1 MPAQAIPAR
10 TRRARLR
17 LGTALIVATLL
28 TACLHSLPAR
38 PAVQLQPVF
47 DPIAFFS
54 GHTRGEGTLDVR
66 FGKSRTLTV
75 DGIGHTNADGT
86 FTLDQTVTYA
96 DGAVET
102 RRWVL
107 RRTDATHYSAT
118 LSDATGEVTAES
130 EGTLFHLRYRIRS
143 PRVYMEQWL
152 YLQADGRSVL
162 NQAEVSVLGVSWARL
177 SETITRVDTP

>member
-1 MPAQAIPAR
+1 MR
-10 TRRARLR
+10 GARLR
-17 LGTALIVATLL
+17 FGAALMLAALL
-28 TACLHSLPAR
+28 SACLRSLPAR
-38 PAVQLQPVF
+38 PPVQPQPVF

-66 FGKSRTLTV
+66 FGKARSLTV
-75 DGIGHTNADGT
+75 DGMGRTNADGT
-86 FTLDQTVTYA
+86 FTLDQTVTYG

-118 LSDATGEVTAES
+118 LSDATGDVAAES

-143 PRVYMEQWL
+143 PHVYMEQWL
-152 YLQADGRSVL
+152 YLQPDGRSVL